1 MKKWIFALLL
11 LLGIVLSAVSCTKEP
26 GEIERNSV
34 PTKTETDAP
43 STGTEKET
51 GTKEE
56 TGTEKE
62 TGTGKNHLSEG
73 GANTA
78 SGFGELIPPNGKH

>member
-11 LLGIVLSAVSCTKEP
+11 LLGIVLSVVSCTKEND
-26 GEIERNSV
+26 EIERDSV
-34 PTKTETDAP
+34 STKTETDAP

-51 GTKEE
+51 GT
-56 TGTEKE
+56 
-62 TGTGKNHLSEG
+62 GKSHLSQG

-78 SGFGELIPPNGKH
+78 GGYGEVIPPNGKH

>member
-11 LLGIVLSAVSCTKEP
+11 LLGIVLSVVSCTKEP

-43 STGTEKET
+43 EPGKETGTEKET

-56 TGTEKE
+56 TGTRKS
-62 TGTGKNHLSEG
+62 HVSDA
-73 GANTA
+73 GANTDD
-78 SGFGELIPPNGKH
+78 GCGEVIRPNSKK

>member
-11 LLGIVLSAVSCTKEP
+11 LLGIVLSVVSCTKEP
-26 GEIERNSV
+26 GEIERDSV

-56 TGTEKE
+56 TGT
-62 TGTGKNHLSEG
+62 GKNHLSQG
-73 GANTA
+73 GANTEG
-78 SGFGELIPPNGKH
+78 GFGELIPPNGKH

>member
-11 LLGIVLSAVSCTKEP
+11 LLGIVLSVVSCTKEP
-26 GEIERNSV
+26 GEIERDSV

-43 STGTEKET
+43 SAGTEKET

-56 TGTEKE
+56 TGT
-62 TGTGKNHLSEG
+62 GKNHLSQG
-73 GANTA
+73 GANTEG
-78 SGFGELIPPNGKH
+78 GFGELIPTNGKH

>member
-11 LLGIVLSAVSCTKEP
+11 LLGIVLSVVSCTKEP

-51 GTKEE
+51 GT
-56 TGTEKE
+56 
-62 TGTGKNHLSEG
+62 GKNHLSEG
-73 GANTA
+73 GADTA

>member
-26 GEIERNSV
+26 GEIERDSV
-34 PTKTETDAP
+34 PTKTETDASKP
-43 STGTEKET
+43 GKET

-56 TGTEKE
+56 TGT
-62 TGTGKNHLSEG
+62 GKNHIKEAGVNTETGYG
-73 GANTA
+73 G
-78 SGFGELIPPNGKH
+78 LIRPNS

>member
-11 LLGIVLSAVSCTKEP
+11 LLGIVLSVVSCTKEP
-26 GEIERNSV
+26 GEIERDSV
-34 PTKTETDAP
+34 PAKTETDAP

-56 TGTEKE
+56 TGT
-62 TGTGKNHLSEG
+62 GKNHLSQG
-73 GANTA
+73 GANTEG
-78 SGFGELIPPNGKH
+78 GFGDLIRPNP